1 MHTCL
6 HPHEHIHTH
15 MHVHTKD
22 TGGGREKQG
31 EKDEGGKGKE
41 KEEETSNSSLAAWL
55 SGARVNVPAHRRAG
69 QSLCTLSKSGG
80 AGASPTLL
88 ITALFS
94 SVNSESGGLTEHARS
109 EALISSHHLIHLSG
123 VYNYSIYFIIADCL
137 QIQNP

>member
-15 MHVHTKD
+15 IHVHTKD

-31 EKDEGGKGKE
+31 EEDEGGRERKGGGDQHLLF
-41 KEEETSNSSLAAWL
+41 SCLAFR
-55 SGARVNVPAHRRAG
+55 ARVNVPAHRRAG

-88 ITALFS
+88 ITTLFS
-94 SVNSESGGLTEHARS
+94 SVNSESGGRTEHARS